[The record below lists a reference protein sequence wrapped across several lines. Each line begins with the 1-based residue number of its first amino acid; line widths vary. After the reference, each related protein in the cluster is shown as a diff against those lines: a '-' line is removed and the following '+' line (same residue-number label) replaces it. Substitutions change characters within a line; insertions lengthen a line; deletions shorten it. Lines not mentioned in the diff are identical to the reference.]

1 MGQDGHPQ
9 IRQRSRSPRGF
20 IPPTPSQP
28 QPLYCATPAGTLL
41 LCEVCGGNAWLRWVT
56 CVPSSLAEVA
66 CVNCYLTSFIGEAAG
81 PENRQRARS
90 NDSSRVLRFLPTT
103 PPGGPPPRPA
113 GPPPATPAGR
123 LELERCAVCGFIVW
137 LRWETCGQR
146 TGLSCLNCCLTS
158 QLFRRLPAQW

>member
-56 CVPSSLAEVA
+56 CVSSSLAEVA
-66 CVNCYLTSFIGEAAG
+66 CVKCCYLTSFIGEAAG
-81 PENRQRARS
+81 PENRQRA
-90 NDSSRVLRFLPTT
+90 

-137 LRWETCGQR
+137 LRWETCDQSP
-146 TGLSCLNCCLTS
+146 GLSCLNCCLTS
-158 QLFRRLPAQW
+158 QLFRRLPAQQ